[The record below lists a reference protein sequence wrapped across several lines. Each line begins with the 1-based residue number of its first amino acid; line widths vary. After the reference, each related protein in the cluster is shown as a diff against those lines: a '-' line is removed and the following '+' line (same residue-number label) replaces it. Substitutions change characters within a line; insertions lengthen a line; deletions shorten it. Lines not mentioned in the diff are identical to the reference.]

1 MIFLLGADVQGG
13 YQFRS
18 THAWQGRNRR
28 PVHAQAQSWLV
39 MTGQLFTLH
48 VHSKRVMYNTC
59 ILCTCKLCI
68 LYTIKY
74 TVALISLQLGN
85 KLNLIVSILTKLIKN
100 ILVIYKHLS
109 SWDKQQLQ
117 SVRRIFPVFLLL
129 LILAC
134 AVPASSRAKV
144 LSTGTFRDPLEK
156 WGSTREENCR
166 KKIKQQSLC
175 LKLGRGL

>member
-1 MIFLLGADVQGG
+1 MYIVH
-13 YQFRS
+13 YQIYCSF
-18 THAWQGRNRR
+18 N
-28 PVHAQAQSWLV
+28 LV
-39 MTGQLFTLH
+39 
-48 VHSKRVMYNTC
+48 C
-59 ILCTCKLCI
+59 
-68 LYTIKY
+68 
-74 TVALISLQLGN
+74 SLETN
-85 KLNLIVSILTKLIKN
+85 LNLIVSILTKLIKN

-156 WGSTREENCR
+156 WGSTREENYR

-175 LKLGRGL
+175 LKLGDSSWSSLPWTRLSVPEIFFFSSWKTKIHRKPRFKVVKWWLKLISLITWNLWVSL